1 MNPCHSNPQRSSR
14 PSGRGLAPLGLG
26 RRLRFNLFSSPNP
39 IPIPVYR
46 PSRACWQFLALA
58 WAAFLCGFLPPV
70 LTHGRAGFVSGLAAG
85 AAAIVLIPITASIL
99 WVILIKP

>member
-26 RRLRFNLFSSPNP
+26 RLCGSTSSHLPP

-58 WAAFLCGFLPPV
+58 WAVFLCGFLPPV